1 MNEENLNNENTQ
13 PTVPETP
20 ATPDVNLEMPVPEET
35 APVAPEMPAET
46 PAMEAP
52 VETPAP
58 EAMPAEAPVAEAAPV
73 QPEATPAAPA
83 TEDKGSFGWAVLGFF
98 FPLIGF
104 ILFLCWKNK
113 RHGDAKKAGTGALV
127 GFLLSVVSM
136 VLVFVVFGAAVF
148 ALIGAVEELNGTE
161 FEINDISDEAY
172 VEDYA
177 IDDSAYDLNSD
188 EYSVEVD
195 EAVAE
200 DTQAEA
206 AVEETTDEA
215 DE

>member
-1 MNEENLNNENTQ
+1 MNEENFNNENTQ
-13 PTVPETP
+13 PAVPETP
-20 ATPDVNLEMPVPEET
+20 ATPEVNLEMPVSDAPT
-35 APVAPEMPAET
+35 PVAPEMPAET

-58 EAMPAEAPVAEAAPV
+58 EAMPAETPAVAQPEAAPA
-73 QPEATPAAPA
+73 EPAAPA

-98 FPLIGF
+98 LPLIGL
-104 ILFLCWKNK
+104 ILFFAWKK
-113 RHGDAKKAGTGALV
+113 SRPGDAKKAGLGALISFLIGLV
-127 GFLLSVVSM
+127 GF

-148 ALIGAVEELNGTE
+148 ALIGAVEDLNGTE
-161 FEINDISDEAY
+161 FEINDEAY

-188 EYSVEVD
+188 EYSVQVD
-195 EAVAE
+195 EEVAE
-200 DTQAEA
+200 DTQ
-206 AVEETTDEA
+206 VETAIEDTTSEA